1 MIIRGPDAKSMLAL
15 LHTHTQPRETLM
27 SEQPTTDF
35 TSESANAQADQ
46 DLLQLVSFEVGAEE
60 YAIPILAVQEINRMM
75 EITRV
80 PQSPA
85 FVEGVINLRGKVI
98 PVVDLR
104 KRFGMPVNENSG
116 DERIIVVEVQSENE
130 ARVIGFTVD
139 KVNRVLRIG
148 SDIIEPAPSMASGA
162 DSDYVLGVGK
172 LDEGLLILLS
182 LDKLFSQRELE
193 LAAATTGTPSASA
206 QAA

>member
-1 MIIRGPDAKSMLAL
+1 
-15 LHTHTQPRETLM
+15 M
-27 SEQPTTDF
+27 SEQAIERTDEITTGQQ
-35 TSESANAQADQ
+35 SDQ
-46 DLLQLVSFEVGAEE
+46 DLLQLVSFVVGAEE

-75 EITRV
+75 AITKV
-80 PQSPA
+80 PQSPP

-104 KRFGMPVNENSG
+104 KRFGMPVSENTG
-116 DERIIVVEVQSENE
+116 DERIVVVEVQGETE

-148 SDIIEPAPSMASGA
+148 NDIVEPAPAMACGA
-162 DSDYVLGVGK
+162 DSEYVLGVGK
-172 LDEGLLILLS
+172 LEEGLLILLS

-193 LAAATTGTPSASA
+193 LAATAASTLDSAA

>member
-1 MIIRGPDAKSMLAL
+1 
-15 LHTHTQPRETLM
+15 M
-27 SEQPTTDF
+27 SDLTPPSDSATTT
-35 TSESANAQADQ
+35 TSAADQ
-46 DLLQLVSFEVGAEE
+46 DLLQLVSFVVGAEE

-75 EITRV
+75 AITRV

-104 KRFGMPVNENSG
+104 KRFNMPINQNTG
-116 DERIIVVEVQSENE
+116 DERIIVVEVQGESE

-148 SDIIEPAPSMASGA
+148 SDIVEPAPAMACGA
-162 DSDYVLGVGK
+162 DSEYVLGVGK

-193 LAAATTGTPSASA
+193 LASSAASTSSDTTA

>member
-1 MIIRGPDAKSMLAL
+1 
-15 LHTHTQPRETLM
+15 M
-27 SEQPTTDF
+27 SEQPTTEFEND
-35 TSESANAQADQ
+35 TATAQSDK
-46 DLLQLVSFEVGAEE
+46 DLLQLVSFVVGAEE

-75 EITRV
+75 DITRV

-104 KRFGMPVNENSG
+104 KRFGMEIKDSTG
-116 DERIIVVEVQSENE
+116 DERIIVVEVQGETD

-148 SDIIEPAPSMASGA
+148 SDIVEPAPSMASGA
-162 DSDYVLGVGK
+162 DSEYVQGVGK

-193 LAAATTGTPSASA
+193 LAASTASNSDTTA

>member
-1 MIIRGPDAKSMLAL
+1 MPEEMTNL
-15 LHTHTQPRETLM
+15 LNTNNPSQ
-27 SEQPTTDF
+27 QG
-35 TSESANAQADQ
+35 DQ
-46 DLLQLVSFEVGAEE
+46 DLLQLVSFVVGAEE

-75 EITRV
+75 AITRV
-80 PQSPA
+80 PQSPS

-104 KRFGMPVNENSG
+104 KRFGMPINENTG
-116 DERIIVVEVQSENE
+116 DERIIVVEVQGQTE

-139 KVNRVLRIG
+139 RVNRVLRIG
-148 SDIIEPAPSMASGA
+148 SEIVEPAPAMACGA
-162 DSDYVLGVGK
+162 DSEYVLGVGK

-182 LDKLFSQRELE
+182 LDKLFSATELE
-193 LAAATTGTPSASA
+193 QAAKTAGVCDTPA

>member
-1 MIIRGPDAKSMLAL
+1 
-15 LHTHTQPRETLM
+15 M
-27 SEQPTTDF
+27 SEPTDTPADNT
-35 TSESANAQADQ
+35 TSNSSDQ
-46 DLLQLVSFEVGAEE
+46 ELLQLVSFEVGAEE

-75 EITRV
+75 AITRV
-80 PQSPA
+80 PQSPP

-104 KRFGMPVNENSG
+104 KRFGMPINENTG

-130 ARVIGFTVD
+130 SRVIGFTVD

-148 SDIIEPAPSMASGA
+148 SEIVEPAPSMACGA
-162 DSDYVLGVGK
+162 DSEYVLGVGK

-182 LDKLFSQRELE
+182 LDKLFSSRELE
-193 LAAATTGTPSASA
+193 LAATTAGSTESTA

>member
-1 MIIRGPDAKSMLAL
+1 
-15 LHTHTQPRETLM
+15 M
-27 SEQPTTDF
+27 SETQEQTENLTAGQQ
-35 TSESANAQADQ
+35 SDQ
-46 DLLQLVSFEVGAEE
+46 DLLQLVSFVVGAEE

-75 EITRV
+75 AITSV
-80 PQSPA
+80 PQSPP

-104 KRFGMPVNENSG
+104 KRFGMPINENTG
-116 DERIIVVEVQSENE
+116 DERIIVVEVQGGTEP
-130 ARVIGFTVD
+130 RVLGFTVD

-148 SDIIEPAPSMASGA
+148 SDIVEPAPAMACGA
-162 DSDYVLGVGK
+162 DSEYVQGGGK

-193 LAAATTGTPSASA
+193 LASNTGDDTSA

>member
-1 MIIRGPDAKSMLAL
+1 
-15 LHTHTQPRETLM
+15 M
-27 SEQPTTDF
+27 SEQPTNEF
-35 TSESANAQADQ
+35 ENNTSTAQSDK
-46 DLLQLVSFEVGAEE
+46 DLLQLVSFVVGSEE

-75 EITRV
+75 DITKV
-80 PQSPA
+80 PQSPP

-104 KRFGMPVNENSG
+104 KRFGMTVKESTG
-116 DERIIVVEVQSENE
+116 DERIIVVEVQGEVE

-148 SDIIEPAPSMASGA
+148 SDIVEPAPSMASGA
-162 DSDYVLGVGK
+162 DSEYVQGVGK
-172 LDEGLLILLS
+172 LEEGLLILLS

-193 LAAATTGTPSASA
+193 LAANATGTDTTA

>member
-1 MIIRGPDAKSMLAL
+1 
-15 LHTHTQPRETLM
+15 M
-27 SEQPTTDF
+27 SETTPSS
-35 TSESANAQADQ
+35 TETTVMGQTADQ
-46 DLLQLVSFEVGAEE
+46 DLLQLVSFVVGAEE

-75 EITRV
+75 AITSV
-80 PQSPA
+80 PQSPP

-104 KRFGMPVNENSG
+104 KRFGMPVNEDTG
-116 DERIIVVEVQSENE
+116 DERIIVVEVQGETE

-148 SDIIEPAPSMASGA
+148 SDIVEPAPAMACGA
-162 DSDYVLGVGK
+162 DSEYVLGVGK
-172 LDEGLLILLS
+172 LEEGLLILLS

-193 LAAATTGTPSASA
+193 LAASAAAGGGETTA

>member
-1 MIIRGPDAKSMLAL
+1 
-15 LHTHTQPRETLM
+15 M
-27 SEQPTTDF
+27 SETSTETTDEL
-35 TSESANAQADQ
+35 TNAQHTDQ
-46 DLLQLVSFEVGAEE
+46 ELLQLVSFVVGAEE

-75 EITRV
+75 AITSV
-80 PQSPA
+80 PQSPP

-104 KRFGMPVNENSG
+104 KRFGMTISEETG
-116 DERIIVVEVQSENE
+116 DERIIVVEVQGETE

-148 SDIIEPAPSMASGA
+148 SDIVEPAPTMACGA
-162 DSDYVLGVGK
+162 DSEYVLGVGK

-193 LAAATTGTPSASA
+193 LAASTSATNDPTN

>member
-1 MIIRGPDAKSMLAL
+1 
-15 LHTHTQPRETLM
+15 M
-27 SEQPTTDF
+27 SETTTENTD
-35 TSESANAQADQ
+35 TQITGQHSDQ
-46 DLLQLVSFEVGAEE
+46 DLLQLVSFVVGAEE

-75 EITRV
+75 DITRV
-80 PQSPA
+80 PQSPP

-104 KRFGMPVNENSG
+104 KRFGMPVNENTG
-116 DERIIVVEVQSENE
+116 DERIIVVEVQGETE

-148 SDIIEPAPSMASGA
+148 SEIVEPAPAMACGA
-162 DSDYVLGVGK
+162 DSEYVLGVGK
-172 LDEGLLILLS
+172 LEEGLLILLS

-193 LAAATTGTPSASA
+193 LAASAAGNSEPTA

>member
-1 MIIRGPDAKSMLAL
+1 
-15 LHTHTQPRETLM
+15 M
-27 SEQPTTDF
+27 SDQLSEF
-35 TSESANAQADQ
+35 TSESANNQADK
-46 DLLQLVSFEVGAEE
+46 DLLQLVSFVVGAEE

-75 EITRV
+75 DITRV
-80 PQSPA
+80 PQSPP

-104 KRFGMPVNENSG
+104 KRFGMTVGEKTG
-116 DERIIVVEVQSENE
+116 DERIIVVEVQSESS

-148 SDIIEPAPSMASGA
+148 SEIVEPAPNMASGA
-162 DSDYVLGVGK
+162 DSEYVQGVGK

-193 LAAATTGTPSASA
+193 LAANAAGNDTTA

>member
-1 MIIRGPDAKSMLAL
+1 
-15 LHTHTQPRETLM
+15 M
-27 SEQPTTDF
+27 SEQSTTEFSNDN
-35 TSESANAQADQ
+35 ANAQSDK
-46 DLLQLVSFEVGAEE
+46 DLLQLVSFVVGAEE

-75 EITRV
+75 DITRV

-104 KRFGMPVNENSG
+104 KRFGMQINESTG
-116 DERIIVVEVQSENE
+116 DERIIVVEVQGETE
-130 ARVIGFTVD
+130 PRVIGFTVD

-148 SDIIEPAPSMASGA
+148 SDIVEPAPSMASGA
-162 DSDYVLGVGK
+162 DSEYVLGVGK

-193 LAAATTGTPSASA
+193 LAASAAVGNDTTA

>member
-1 MIIRGPDAKSMLAL
+1 
-15 LHTHTQPRETLM
+15 M
-27 SEQPTTDF
+27 SESNPPQADI
-35 TSESANAQADQ
+35 TSQQADQ
-46 DLLQLVSFEVGAEE
+46 DLLQLVSFVVGAEE

-75 EITRV
+75 AITRV
-80 PQSPA
+80 PQSPP

-104 KRFGMPVNENSG
+104 KRFGMPVNENTG
-116 DERIIVVEVQSENE
+116 EERIIVVEVQGQTEG
-130 ARVIGFTVD
+130 RVIGFTVD

-148 SDIIEPAPSMASGA
+148 SDIVEPAPAMATGSN
-162 DSDYVLGVGK
+162 SEYVQGVGK

-182 LDKLFSQRELE
+182 LDKLFSPAELE
-193 LAAATTGTPSASA
+193 LAASAAASTDATEPTA

>member
-1 MIIRGPDAKSMLAL
+1 MSDPIETAAEIS
-15 LHTHTQPRETLM
+15 TTQQ
-27 SEQPTTDF
+27 S
-35 TSESANAQADQ
+35 DQ
-46 DLLQLVSFEVGAEE
+46 DLLQLVSFVVGAEE

-75 EITRV
+75 AITRV
-80 PQSPA
+80 PQSPP

-104 KRFGMPVNENSG
+104 KRFGMPVNESTG
-116 DERIIVVEVQSENE
+116 DERIIVVEVQGETE

-148 SDIIEPAPSMASGA
+148 SDIVEPAPAMACGA
-162 DSDYVLGVGK
+162 DSEYVMGVGK
-172 LDEGLLILLS
+172 LEEGLLILLS
-182 LDKLFSQRELE
+182 LDKLFSATELE
-193 LAAATTGTPSASA
+193 QAANAAGNAPAA

>member
-1 MIIRGPDAKSMLAL
+1 
-15 LHTHTQPRETLM
+15 M
-27 SEQPTTDF
+27 SDQLNEF
-35 TSESANAQADQ
+35 TGESVNNQADK
-46 DLLQLVSFEVGAEE
+46 DLLQLVSFVVGAEE

-75 EITRV
+75 DITRV

-104 KRFGMPVNENSG
+104 KRFGMAIHENTG
-116 DERIIVVEVQSENE
+116 DERIIVVEVQGESE

-148 SDIIEPAPSMASGA
+148 SDIVEPAPNMASGA
-162 DSDYVLGVGK
+162 DSEYVLGVGK

-193 LAAATTGTPSASA
+193 LAATAAGNDTTA

>member
-1 MIIRGPDAKSMLAL
+1 
-15 LHTHTQPRETLM
+15 M
-27 SEQPTTDF
+27 SDELTNEF
-35 TSESANAQADQ
+35 TNDNASTQADK
-46 DLLQLVSFEVGAEE
+46 DLLQLVSFVVGAEE

-75 EITRV
+75 DITRV

-104 KRFGMPVNENSG
+104 KRFGMPVNESTG
-116 DERIIVVEVQSENE
+116 EERIIVVEVQGDAE

-148 SDIIEPAPSMASGA
+148 SDIVSPNHGQRRGQRVRLGRRQTRRGPAHTALTRQAVQPARTRTRHHGCRQQRPYCFSGSVIHTQVPILQTEARCPQPS
-162 DSDYVLGVGK
+162 
-172 LDEGLLILLS
+172 
-182 LDKLFSQRELE
+182 
-193 LAAATTGTPSASA
+193 P
-206 QAA
+206 

>member
-1 MIIRGPDAKSMLAL
+1 
-15 LHTHTQPRETLM
+15 M
-27 SEQPTTDF
+27 SDQLTEF
-35 TSESANAQADQ
+35 TGESVTNQADK
-46 DLLQLVSFEVGAEE
+46 DLLQLVSFVVGAEE

-75 EITRV
+75 DITRV
-80 PQSPA
+80 PQSPP

-104 KRFGMPVNENSG
+104 KRFGMAVNESTG
-116 DERIIVVEVQSENE
+116 DERIIVVEVQGETE

-148 SDIIEPAPSMASGA
+148 SDIVEPAPNMASGA
-162 DSDYVLGVGK
+162 DSEYVLGVGK

-193 LAAATTGTPSASA
+193 LAATAASNDTTA

>member
-1 MIIRGPDAKSMLAL
+1 
-15 LHTHTQPRETLM
+15 M
-27 SEQPTTDF
+27 SEPSNTDF
-35 TSESANAQADQ
+35 TSENANTQGDN

-104 KRFGMPVNENSG
+104 KRFGIQTGDCTG
-116 DERIIVVEVQSENE
+116 DERIIVVEVQSEAD

-148 SDIIEPAPSMASGA
+148 SDIVEPAPSMASGA

-172 LDEGLLILLS
+172 LDDGLLILLS
-182 LDKLFSQRELE
+182 LDKLFNQRELE
-193 LAAATTGTPSASA
+193 LAVATAANGNASS

>member
-1 MIIRGPDAKSMLAL
+1 MSDQTLAELNNDIRN
-15 LHTHTQPRETLM
+15 
-27 SEQPTTDF
+27 
-35 TSESANAQADQ
+35 NADK
-46 DLLQLVSFEVGAEE
+46 DLLQLVSFVVGAEE

-75 EITRV
+75 DITRV

-104 KRFGMPVNENSG
+104 KRFGMPINENTG
-116 DERIIVVEVQSENE
+116 DERIIVVEVQGESD

-139 KVNRVLRIG
+139 KVNRVLRIS
-148 SDIIEPAPSMASGA
+148 SDIVEPAPAMACGA

-172 LDEGLLILLS
+172 LEEGLLILLS
-182 LDKLFSQRELE
+182 LDRLFSQRELE
-193 LAAATTGTPSASA
+193 MAANAAGNSDTNAA

>member
-1 MIIRGPDAKSMLAL
+1 MLIYIGIVLDAYLQVN
-15 LHTHTQPRETLM
+15 TEPNM
-27 SEQPTTDF
+27 SETNTDLTDGLTTGQQ
-35 TSESANAQADQ
+35 SDQ
-46 DLLQLVSFEVGAEE
+46 DLLQLVSFVVGAEE

-75 EITRV
+75 AITSV
-80 PQSPA
+80 PQSPS

-104 KRFGMPVNENSG
+104 KRFGMPINENTG
-116 DERIIVVEVQSENE
+116 DERIIVVEVQNGNE

-148 SDIIEPAPSMASGA
+148 SDIVEPAPAMACGA
-162 DSDYVLGVGK
+162 DSEYVLGVGK

-193 LAAATTGTPSASA
+193 LAASAASSSETTA

>member
-1 MIIRGPDAKSMLAL
+1 
-15 LHTHTQPRETLM
+15 M
-27 SEQPTTDF
+27 SELTTDI
-35 TSESANAQADQ
+35 TDDLTTGQNADQ
-46 DLLQLVSFEVGAEE
+46 DLLQLVSFVVGAEE

-75 EITRV
+75 AITSV

-104 KRFGMPVNENSG
+104 KRFGMPISEDTG
-116 DERIIVVEVQSENE
+116 DERIIVVEVQGETE

-148 SDIIEPAPSMASGA
+148 SDIVEPAPAMACGA
-162 DSDYVLGVGK
+162 DSEYVLGVGK
-172 LDEGLLILLS
+172 LEEGLLILLS

-193 LAAATTGTPSASA
+193 LAANAAGANDPSA

>member
-1 MIIRGPDAKSMLAL
+1 LAYKWSNA
-15 LHTHTQPRETLM
+15 M
-27 SEQPTTDF
+27 SEQI
-35 TSESANAQADQ
+35 SETIDSSASGQNADQ

-75 EITRV
+75 AITRV

-104 KRFGMPVNENSG
+104 KRFNMPINENTG
-116 DERIIVVEVQSENE
+116 EERIIVVEVQGKNE

-148 SDIIEPAPSMASGA
+148 SNIVEPAPAMACGA
-162 DSDYVLGVGK
+162 DSEYVLGVGK

-193 LAAATTGTPSASA
+193 MAATAATKTDAAAV

>member
-1 MIIRGPDAKSMLAL
+1 MSDPINEQKEDTALA
-15 LHTHTQPRETLM
+15 
-27 SEQPTTDF
+27 
-35 TSESANAQADQ
+35 AQTDQ
-46 DLLQLVSFEVGAEE
+46 DLLQLVSFVVGAEE

-75 EITRV
+75 AITRV
-80 PQSPA
+80 PQSPP

-104 KRFGMPVNENSG
+104 KRFGMTVSEATG
-116 DERIIVVEVQSENE
+116 DERIIVVEVQGETE

-148 SDIIEPAPSMASGA
+148 SDIVEPAPAMACGA
-162 DSDYVLGVGK
+162 DSEYVLGVGK
-172 LDEGLLILLS
+172 LEEGLLILLS

-193 LAAATTGTPSASA
+193 MAATAAGNTETPA

>member
-1 MIIRGPDAKSMLAL
+1 
-15 LHTHTQPRETLM
+15 M
-27 SEQPTTDF
+27 SEQATTEF
-35 TSESANAQADQ
+35 ENEATNAQADK
-46 DLLQLVSFEVGAEE
+46 DLLQLVSFVVGAEE

-75 EITRV
+75 DITRV

-104 KRFGMPVNENSG
+104 KRFGMPVNENTG
-116 DERIIVVEVQSENE
+116 DERIIVVEVQGETE

-148 SDIIEPAPSMASGA
+148 SDIVEPAPSMASGA
-162 DSDYVLGVGK
+162 DSEYVLGVGK

-193 LAAATTGTPSASA
+193 LAASAAGGNETSA